1 MPEKLAAAGNKGLV
15 LEERAKRSRPL
26 CITYCDG
33 MRSVLPARSAMDS
46 LSAPSS
52 SKDVSSYRQPKQP
65 KISEKLLCKP
75 RSYAPARVEMAAGT
89 LHSHEW
95 TDSSVT
101 VLPTCKFVSKRVGTT
116 CEHPPIKSQHKR
128 GHLSV
133 ACSAGHQVG
142 LCPFT
147 FELRSD
153 CGVLQWVWCAEC
165 CNCTR
170 SCTADGQRKR
180 GCTNPVHWFER
191 DAFDTGKRNHMN
203 RHRK

>member
-1 MPEKLAAAGNKGLV
+1 M
-15 LEERAKRSRPL
+15 
-26 CITYCDG
+26 
-33 MRSVLPARSAMDS
+33 
-46 LSAPSS
+46 SS

-75 RSYAPARVEMAAGT
+75 RSYAPARVDMAAGT
-89 LHSHEW
+89 LLSHSHEW

-116 CEHPPIKSQHKR
+116 CEHPPIKSLHKR

-133 ACSAGHQVG
+133 ACSAGH
-142 LCPFT
+142 
-147 FELRSD
+147 
-153 CGVLQWVWCAEC
+153 QWVWCAEC